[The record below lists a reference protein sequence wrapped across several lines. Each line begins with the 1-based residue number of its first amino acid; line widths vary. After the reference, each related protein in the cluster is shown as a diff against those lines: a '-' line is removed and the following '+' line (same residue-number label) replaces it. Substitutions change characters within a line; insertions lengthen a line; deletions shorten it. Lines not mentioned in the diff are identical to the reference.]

1 MMKRR
6 AMHGSSTAM
15 CARLCAWPRD
25 WRGLM
30 PRPARPSKSATT
42 RPPAR
47 KSAPPPGAPAV
58 VATTTANPPPNCRNS
73 APAANGVP
81 RTPRAKPS
89 APEPGAPTKPAQATP
104 RPTTRRSSAPAANG
118 VHSTPRANPFAPGA
132 GAPTKPAQ
140 ATPHPTTRRSSA
152 PAANGVHSTPQTP
165 PFAPGAGAPTKP
177 AQATPN
183 PPPVGAAP
191 RCERRAQHPPN
202 APLRPPGR
210 RPYNTRASHPTH
222 TTRRS
227 SAPAANGVHSTP
239 RAWNGGPLEATL
251 PKPDRDPLQ
260 LLRRRFGTQTQVFAD
275 SPHARGGQVAP
286 LTQGL
291 KHPELL
297 PLGRQLTGLDLL
309 VQAPAGTVAG
319 QAPAHLAQRHYHLIP
334 PRLLHGL
341 QLAPQSGIG
350 LQSMRAQPAGGQQQQ
365 HILAVLILQ
374 PQQQLLHLRL
384 RIQPAGVIGQAGHRL
399 YPRR

>member
-30 PRPARPSKSATT
+30 FRPARPSKSATT
-42 RPPAR
+42 RPPPR
-47 KSAPPPGAPAV
+47 KSALPLGAPAV
-58 VATTTANPPPNCRNS
+58 VATTTANPPPNPRS
-73 APAANGVP
+73 RAPAANGVHS
-81 RTPRAKPS
+81 TPQGQPLRSRGGGSYKTSASPPS
-89 APEPGAPTKPAQATP
+89 T
-104 RPTTRRSSAPAANG
+104 TTRRSSAPAANG
-118 VHSTPRANPFAPGA
+118 VHSTPRA
-132 GAPTKPAQ
+132 
-140 ATPHPTTRRSSA
+140 R
-152 PAANGVHSTPQTP
+152 
-165 PFAPGAGAPTKP
+165 
-177 AQATPN
+177 
-183 PPPVGAAP
+183 
-191 RCERRAQHPPN
+191 
-202 APLRPPGR
+202 
-210 RPYNTRASHPTH
+210 
-222 TTRRS
+222 
-227 SAPAANGVHSTP
+227 
-239 RAWNGGPLEATL
+239 NGGPLEATL
-251 PKPDRDPLQ
+251 PEPDRDPLQ

-275 SPHARGGQVAP
+275 SPPARGSQVAP

-291 KHPELL
+291 QHPEL
-297 PLGRQLTGLDLL
+297 PPFGCQLTGLDLL
-309 VQAPAGTVAG
+309 VQATAGTVAG

-365 HILAVLILQ
+365 HILAVLVLQ
-374 PQQQLLHLRL
+374 PQQQLLHPRL

>member
-30 PRPARPSKSATT
+30 PRPARPSRSATT
-42 RPPAR
+42 RPPPR

-58 VATTTANPPPNCRNS
+58 VATTTANPPPNCR
-73 APAANGVP
+73 
-81 RTPRAKPS
+81 
-89 APEPGAPTKPAQATP
+89 
-104 RPTTRRSSAPAANG
+104 SSAPAANG
-118 VHSTPRANPFAPGA
+118 VHSTPQGHPLRPRG

-152 PAANGVHSTPQTP
+152 PAANGVHSTP
-165 PFAPGAGAPTKP
+165 
-177 AQATPN
+177 
-183 PPPVGAAP
+183 
-191 RCERRAQHPPN
+191 RA
-202 APLRPPGR
+202 R
-210 RPYNTRASHPTH
+210 
-222 TTRRS
+222 
-227 SAPAANGVHSTP
+227 
-239 RAWNGGPLEATL
+239 NGGPLEPTL
-251 PKPDRDPLQ
+251 PEPDRDPLQ

-275 SPHARGGQVAP
+275 SPHARGRQVAP

-297 PLGRQLTGLDLL
+297 PLGCQLTGLDLL

>member
-15 CARLCAWPRD
+15 CAKLCAWPRD

-30 PRPARPSKSATT
+30 PRPARPSRSATT
-42 RPPAR
+42 RPPPR

-58 VATTTANPPPNCRNS
+58 VATTTANPLPNC
-73 APAANGVP
+73 
-81 RTPRAKPS
+81 
-89 APEPGAPTKPAQATP
+89 
-104 RPTTRRSSAPAANG
+104 RSSAPAANG
-118 VHSTPRANPFAPGA
+118 VRSTPRA
-132 GAPTKPAQ
+132 
-140 ATPHPTTRRSSA
+140 R
-152 PAANGVHSTPQTP
+152 
-165 PFAPGAGAPTKP
+165 
-177 AQATPN
+177 
-183 PPPVGAAP
+183 
-191 RCERRAQHPPN
+191 
-202 APLRPPGR
+202 
-210 RPYNTRASHPTH
+210 
-222 TTRRS
+222 
-227 SAPAANGVHSTP
+227 
-239 RAWNGGPLEATL
+239 NGGPLEATL
-251 PKPDRDPLQ
+251 PEPDRDPLQ
-260 LLRRRFGTQTQVFAD
+260 LLRRRFVTQSQVFAD
-275 SPHARGGQVAP
+275 SPPARGRQVAP

-297 PLGRQLTGLDLL
+297 PLGCQLTGLDLL
-309 VQAPAGTVAG
+309 IQAPAGTVAG

-365 HILAVLILQ
+365 HVLAVLILQ
-374 PQQQLLHLRL
+374 PQQQLLHPRL

>member
-42 RPPAR
+42 RPPPR

-58 VATTTANPPPNCRNS
+58 VATTTANPLPNCRSS
-73 APAANGVP
+73 APAANGV
-81 RTPRAKPS
+81 RSTPQSQPF
-89 APEPGAPTKPAQATP
+89 APGAGAPTKHPKPTTRRSSAPAANGVRSTPRARNGGPYKTSATP
-104 RPTTRRSSAPAANG
+104 PSTTTRRSSAPAANG
-118 VHSTPRANPFAPGA
+118 VHSTPRA
-132 GAPTKPAQ
+132 
-140 ATPHPTTRRSSA
+140 R
-152 PAANGVHSTPQTP
+152 
-165 PFAPGAGAPTKP
+165 
-177 AQATPN
+177 
-183 PPPVGAAP
+183 
-191 RCERRAQHPPN
+191 
-202 APLRPPGR
+202 
-210 RPYNTRASHPTH
+210 
-222 TTRRS
+222 
-227 SAPAANGVHSTP
+227 
-239 RAWNGGPLEATL
+239 NGGPLEATL
-251 PKPDRDPLQ
+251 PEPDRDPLQ

-275 SPHARGGQVAP
+275 SPPARGGQVAP

-291 KHPELL
+291 KHTEL
-297 PLGRQLTGLDLL
+297 PPFGCQLTGLDLL

-319 QAPAHLAQRHYHLIP
+319 QAPTHLAQRHYHLIP